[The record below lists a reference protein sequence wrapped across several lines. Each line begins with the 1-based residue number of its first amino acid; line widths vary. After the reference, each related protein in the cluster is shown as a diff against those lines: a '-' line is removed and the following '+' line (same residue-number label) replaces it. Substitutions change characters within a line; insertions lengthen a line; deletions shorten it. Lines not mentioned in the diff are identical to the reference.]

1 MHFILDNL
9 AIGEFEEAINPSAEI
24 SALLCVAEER
34 NLTSPCLPYHKVS
47 LRDMQTVP
55 SEDLRKAVEYISSM
69 HAQGHR
75 VLVFCNQ
82 GTGRAPSV
90 PIAYLCCCMN
100 YSFGQAVEAVAAR
113 MRQISVLPNL
123 IVSIDEIRRAKA
135 S

>member
-69 HAQGHR
+69 HAQA
-75 VLVFCNQ
+75 
-82 GTGRAPSV
+82 TGSWCSATRGPAGRPQWPSHT
-90 PIAYLCCCMN
+90 
-100 YSFGQAVEAVAAR
+100 SAA
-113 MRQISVLPNL
+113 
-123 IVSIDEIRRAKA
+123 A
-135 S
+135 